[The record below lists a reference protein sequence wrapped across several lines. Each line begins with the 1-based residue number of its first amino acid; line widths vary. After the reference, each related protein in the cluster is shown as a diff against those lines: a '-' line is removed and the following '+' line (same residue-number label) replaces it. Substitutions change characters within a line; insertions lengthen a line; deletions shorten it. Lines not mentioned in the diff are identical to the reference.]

1 MVISTIVFVVFTTI
15 IGPDN
20 SAADANSGHGTH
32 VAGTM
37 FGDGSGDSSTRGVAP
52 NATFHFYQLEHDP
65 SGQLARWGSL
75 YDMFRDSHQKNAHVQ
90 SNSWGAQSSWGQ
102 YTSDSRSADSF
113 LNDYD
118 DFLVLF
124 AAGNEGSQGAQSI
137 APPATAKNVLTV
149 GASTTGRPGTAS
161 AGQVASFSSIG
172 PTADGRIK
180 PDLVAPG
187 VQICSP
193 RAEEAQNPAGW
204 SCSSARHS
212 GTNIHSTCLQMEPV
226 PPLRSSVVLHSWL
239 ANSFEL
245 SCRSPIQIAPSS
257 RRSD

>member
-1 MVISTIVFVVFTTI
+1 MHLPLLPIGARPLWTVGTLGFIV
-15 IGPDN
+15 
-20 SAADANSGHGTH
+20 
-32 VAGTM
+32 
-37 FGDGSGDSSTRGVAP
+37 R
-52 NATFHFYQLEHDP
+52 
-65 SGQLARWGSL
+65 
-75 YDMFRDSHQKNAHVQ
+75 MFRDSHQKNAHVQ

-118 DFLVLF
+118 DFLSSLQR
-124 AAGNEGSQGAQSI
+124 GRRKPRSQSI

-180 PDLVAPG
+180 PIWSRRASQNFQP
-187 VQICSP
+187 P
-193 RAEEAQNPAGW
+193 RRRGPEPCGW

-212 GTNIHSTCLQMEPV
+212 GTTIPLYMSADGTSSA
-226 PPLRSSVVLHSWL
+226 LRSSVVQHSWL
-239 ANSFEL
+239 ANF
-245 SCRSPIQIAPSS
+245 
-257 RRSD
+257 